1 MKYKSTVF
9 LLAIITHFQ
18 VVNADDAYIHVFN
31 KTVEP
36 ISVKS
41 TSSYCIESVEPP
53 SLQIEPG
60 HFKKIDVDYSD
71 KWGCGF
77 VHSSQDFEVTF
88 TLKSHQYRAV
98 FEFYKKVGKDPTY
111 SIVSDPDDILNIDE
125 SQSLI
130 YVATKHCT
138 D

>member
-1 MKYKSTVF
+1 MKYKSAVF
-9 LLAIITHFQ
+9 LLAITTHFQ
-18 VVNADDAYIHVFN
+18 VVNADDDYVYVFN
-31 KTVEP
+31 KTFEP

-41 TSSYCIESVEPP
+41 TSSYCINSVKPP

-71 KWGCGF
+71 KWGCSF

-88 TLKSHQYRAV
+88 TVKSHQCRAV
-98 FEFYKKVGKDPTY
+98 FEYYKKVGKNPTY
-111 SIVSDPDDILNIDE
+111 SKVSDPDDILNIDE

-130 YVATKHCT
+130 YVTTEHCT